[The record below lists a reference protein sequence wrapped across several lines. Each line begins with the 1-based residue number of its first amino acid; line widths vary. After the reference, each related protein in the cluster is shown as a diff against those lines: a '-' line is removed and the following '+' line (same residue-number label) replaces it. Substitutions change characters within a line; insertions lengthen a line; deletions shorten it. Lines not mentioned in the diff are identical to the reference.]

1 MKFHFH
7 LLVNAL
13 WHKTR
18 IAKLNLTPGTQLKKK
33 QGLAQPRSRVK
44 NYRQLDSLFF
54 SYSINIS
61 EEVKKKCKI
70 LSDQTI
76 KRQVLS
82 RTVMAATSEDLT

>member
-54 SYSINIS
+54 DGFW
-61 EEVKKKCKI
+61 K
-70 LSDQTI
+70 QG
-76 KRQVLS
+76 
-82 RTVMAATSEDLT
+82 